1 MKKILLLIILVS
13 GFAHSQN
20 NNDEIN
26 LLVKKINKYNTSILS
41 LKDSIKKIELDIEK
55 IKSREVLRTSNNSP
69 IVAIATKDG
78 SLKKKPFAGG
88 DEILTLDKESEV
100 LVTDYVNGY
109 YKVCVDS
116 VCGYMNELWIKK
128 NYEVNKLKD
137 LKILEQEK
145 LLELKEQK
153 RISQEKKYSQ
163 EQENKNIKKYGKPL
177 YEKLKKGYYWIGMT
191 DKMALISL
199 GKPNDINKSVGSW
212 GIHEQWVYD
221 DGFYCYFEN
230 GILKSYQN

>member
-1 MKKILLLIILVS
+1 MKKILLLMIFIS
-13 GFAHSQN
+13 GFTNAQST
-20 NNDEIN
+20 NDEIN

-41 LKDSIKKIELDIEK
+41 LKDSIKKTELEIEK
-55 IKSREVLRTSNNSP
+55 IKSKEVLRTIKNST

-78 SLKKKPFAGG
+78 SLKKTPLVGG
-88 DEILTLDKESEV
+88 DEILVLDKDTEV
-100 LVTDYVNGY
+100 VVTDYVNGF

-116 VCGYMNELWIKK
+116 VCGYMYEVWIKK
-128 NYEVNKLKD
+128 NYELNNLRD
-137 LKILEQEK
+137 LKIIEKEK
-145 LLELKEQK
+145 LINIKEQK
-153 RISQEKKYSQ
+153 RISQEKKYNQ
-163 EQENKNIKKYGKPL
+163 EQENRNIKKYGKPL

-199 GKPNDINKSVGSW
+199 GNPNDINKSVGSW
-212 GIHEQWVYD
+212 GTHEQWVYD